1 MIDIHCHI
9 IPWIDD
15 GAENARVACEM
26 AAHAVRSGV
35 DTIVC
40 TPHCNLRGA
49 RPNFRGRDYD
59 VCFAMFRAL
68 LKQHGIPLRVL
79 PGCELFVHR
88 SNLREVLDGRKVV
101 TLNHSRY
108 LLAEFNFHET
118 GERITAALDL
128 IARRGLIPVVAH
140 PERYDCVQHD
150 PQLAVNWFA
159 KGYIIQLNKDSILGR
174 LGEGAFH
181 AGTHLLA
188 SGIAHVI
195 ASDAHDPRYRPTGF
209 LSVLPVLE
217 RFCSQEYI
225 ELLLETNPN
234 RIIRDRRIPAPE
246 I

>member
-1 MIDIHCHI
+1 MIDLHCHI

-49 RPNFRGRDYD
+49 RPNYRGRDYD

-79 PGCELFVHR
+79 PGCELFAHH
-88 SNLREVLDGRKVV
+88 SNLRQVLDENRVM

-108 LLAEFNFHET
+108 LLVEFNFSDP
-118 GERITAALDL
+118 GERMTDALDL

-140 PERYDCVQHD
+140 PERYDCVQHE
-150 PQLAVNWFA
+150 PKLAVGWFV
-159 KGYIIQLNKDSILGR
+159 KGYIIQLNKGSILGR
-174 LGEGAFH
+174 LGERAYH

-195 ASDAHDPRYRPTGF
+195 ASDAHDPKYRPTGF
-209 LSVLPVLE
+209 QSLLPVLAQL
-217 RFCSQEYI
+217 CPPEYI
-225 ELLLETNPN
+225 RLLLETNPD
-234 RIIRDRRIPAPE
+234 RIIHDRHIPAPE
-246 I
+246 F